1 MTSSLLAGT
10 CVMSCISLLSSLVS
24 SMWFRRGFS
33 VACIDLKYTVD
44 ICLSDNI
51 HEYVDEIENVAPN
64 KPTH

>member
-1 MTSSLLAGT
+1 
-10 CVMSCISLLSSLVS
+10 MSCISLLSSLVS
-24 SMWFRRGFS
+24 SMWFRRGFA

-51 HEYVDEIENVAPN
+51 HKYVDEIENVAPN

>member
-1 MTSSLLAGT
+1 
-10 CVMSCISLLSSLVS
+10 MSCISLLSSLVS